1 MPRPGRPPTRP
12 PPPAPQTPKA
22 KVKSEVDA
30 SPEGTPLASGRVTRS
45 SKTPATERPA
55 KAAAAAVS
63 SPRKARTPRV

>member
-1 MPRPGRPPTRP
+1 VACLPRRPAP
-12 PPPAPQTPKA
+12 PPPQTPKT

-30 SPEGTPLASGRVTRS
+30 SPEVTPQASGRVTRS

-55 KAAAAAVS
+55 KAAAAAVA